1 MTVALLILAALVLP
15 ASMLFLSLSVNDFEK
30 HAKALVDILVK
41 RYTIEPPKP
50 PPEKEVQK
58 APIMKIIG
66 KT

>member
-1 MTVALLILAALVLP
+1 
-15 ASMLFLSLSVNDFEK
+15 MLFLSLSVNDFEK